1 SAAAPR
7 SSRGESV
14 GRLTEWHPDLPR
26 LHLTPYSRGCQ
37 HNPPPKGSPAMTV
50 HTAPVALATALAVP
64 NPDALD
70 DMQPHLAWAALHGIA
85 RVHAR
90 ARSTAADGHPA
101 AADGRADMQP
111 HRGWAARHGIARVH
125 ARRWSTAA
133 GEHPAAAVVAQA
145 CDALAGACE
154 DEEVAALKTALGI
167 DEPPAEDMDYR
178 LSSIRSP

>member
-1 SAAAPR
+1 AAPR

-37 HNPPPKGSPAMTV
+37 HNPPPKGSPAMAD
-50 HTAPVALATALAVP
+50 HTAPAALATALAVP

-90 ARSTAADGHPA
+90 
-101 AADGRADMQP
+101 
-111 HRGWAARHGIARVH
+111 
-125 ARRWSTAA
+125 RWSTAA
-133 GEHPAAAVVAQA
+133 DEHPAAAVIAQA
-145 CDALAGACE
+145 FDALAGACE

-167 DEPPAEDMDYR
+167 
-178 LSSIRSP
+178 

>member
-1 SAAAPR
+1 
-7 SSRGESV
+7 
-14 GRLTEWHPDLPR
+14 
-26 LHLTPYSRGCQ
+26 
-37 HNPPPKGSPAMTV
+37 MTD

-90 ARSTAADGHPA
+90 
-101 AADGRADMQP
+101 
-111 HRGWAARHGIARVH
+111 
-125 ARRWSTAA
+125 RWSTAA
-133 GEHPAAAVVAQA
+133 DEYPAAAVVAQA
-145 CDALAGACE
+145 FDALAGACE

-178 LSSIRSP
+178 LSSI